1 MEQTSGLFTFTPG
14 VENASLFAMRLL
26 PGSRAFLPALFA
38 ILIAI
43 PAAHAESC
51 SIAQPHPLT
60 PEQLAMIAGN
70 YTQAES
76 LYREEMAKAPK
87 DQELASELARTLLA
101 EQKVDE
107 AESTI
112 RSALAPDPQS
122 PILLTALA
130 EVQYREG
137 VPWDE
142 AKTLT
147 AAQVRGVCYAKLHLA
162 FSTFYRLNSYYA
174 SAQHEIQVAYRLDPY
189 DPAIRRAWVESL
201 PLERRIA
208 ELKTYL
214 ATHDT
219 NQESMDNAKRELAY
233 LENRLDNQTSSCH
246 LASSVTSTD
255 IEFTPILM
263 DLQHIRGW
271 GLDVAFNGH
280 KSRLEVDTGAGGL
293 YISRSVAEHAG
304 LKPVAKSEIG
314 GIGDK
319 GAQSGY
325 TAYADSIKIG
335 GLEFK
340 NCLVEVSDRKSVAE
354 IDGLIGMD
362 VFSAFLVTLDFPWHK
377 LTLSPLPV
385 YPGATAAPASLN
397 TEQAS
402 SPDEKG
408 SDDKS
413 ANASSDSG
421 TGPKPPSGPHD
432 RYIAPEM
439 EKWTKVYRVGHQIM
453 VPTALNKKTLHLFIM
468 DTGAFRTS
476 ISPAAAREVT
486 KVRSDD
492 YSGVHGIS
500 GSVKSVSRGDKV
512 IVQFAGLQQE
522 TDGMLSFDNS
532 GISRGAGVEVS
543 GFLGFD
549 VLHLLVVKIDY
560 RDGLVS
566 FEYSEDRGYQ
576 HIR

>member
-1 MEQTSGLFTFTPG
+1 
-14 VENASLFAMRLL
+14 MRLL
-26 PGSRAFLPALFA
+26 PGSRAFPVFLFA
-38 ILIAI
+38 ILT
-43 PAAHAESC
+43 AAASVHGESC

-60 PEQLAMIAGN
+60 PEQLAMIGGN
-70 YTQAES
+70 YTQAEV
-76 LYREEMAKAPK
+76 LYRAEIEKTPN
-87 DQELASELARTLLA
+87 DQELTAALARTLLA
-101 EQKVDE
+101 EQKTGD

-112 RSALAPDPQS
+112 RTALAADPQS
-122 PILLTALA
+122 PVLLTALA

-142 AKTLT
+142 AKTLG
-147 AAQVRGVCYAKLHLA
+147 AAQVKGVCYPKLHLA
-162 FSTFYRLNSYYA
+162 FSKFYRLNSYYA
-174 SAQHEIQVAYRLDPY
+174 SAQHEIQVAYRLDPF

-201 PLERRIA
+201 PLGQRIA
-208 ELKTYL
+208 ELKKYL
-214 ATHDT
+214 ATHDS
-219 NQESMDNAKRELAY
+219 NQEAMDSAKRELAY
-233 LENRLDNQTSSCH
+233 LENRVENQTNSCH
-246 LASSVTSTD
+246 LASGVTATD
-255 IEFTPILM
+255 IDFTPILIDM
-263 DLQHIRGW
+263 QHIRGW

-340 NCLVEVSDRKSVAE
+340 NCLVEVSDRRNVAE

-402 SPDEKG
+402 SPDEKT

-413 ANASSDSG
+413 ADASSGSA
-421 TGPKPPSGPHD
+421 TGPKSPSGPHD

-439 EKWTKVYRVGHQIM
+439 EKWTKVYRVGHQLM
-453 VPTALNKKTLHLFIM
+453 VPTALNKKTMHLFIM

-476 ISPAAAREVT
+476 ISPAAASEVT

-500 GSVKSVSRGDKV
+500 GSVKNVSRGDKV

-532 GISRGAGVEVS
+532 GISRGIGVEVS

-566 FEYSEDRGYQ
+566 FDYSEDRGYQ